1 MALTSMTGFGQAV
14 RDGHVARVKVEI
26 RTVNHRFA
34 EFNVRMSRDL
44 FALEEEVRSR
54 LAKVV
59 VRGRT
64 DVFVVMD
71 PIVSLN
77 KDVAVNWA
85 LFDTFCAVEAEAY
98 QRHPNRHDLPAPSVQ
113 HWLTHPDVVQV
124 VSTTLDVDVI
134 REDVL
139 SAVMDACDDL
149 LAMRTREGS
158 RVAAD
163 MLDKVS
169 DFLRI
174 IEKMEQQSPQ
184 VTEQNKARLLH
195 RLSEFAGLLD
205 EQRVLTEVALLVD
218 KMCIDEELVRLKS
231 HVSEFE
237 QSVRQG
243 SPIGRRL
250 DFIIQEMHREV
261 NTIGSKAADL
271 LISKSVVDA
280 KAIVEQLREQAQ
292 NIE

>member
-1 MALTSMTGFGQAV
+1 VALTSMTGFGQAV
-14 RDGHVARVKVEI
+14 REGHVARVKVEI

-59 VRGRT
+59 SRGRT
-64 DVFVVMD
+64 DVFVAMD

-77 KDVAVNWA
+77 KDVSVNWA
-85 LFDTFCAVEAEAY
+85 LLDAFCAVELEAY
-98 QRHPNRHDLPAPSVQ
+98 QRHPNMQNLPAPSVQ

-124 VSTTLDVDVI
+124 VSAALDVDAV

-139 SAVMDACDDL
+139 SAVMDACEDL

-163 MLDKVS
+163 MLEKVS
-169 DFLRI
+169 DFVRV

-184 VTEQNKARLLH
+184 VAEQNKARLQH
-195 RLSEFAGLLD
+195 RLREFAGVMD
-205 EQRVLTEVALLVD
+205 EQRILTEVALLVD
-218 KMCIDEELVRLKS
+218 KMCIDEEMVRLKS

-237 QSVRQG
+237 RSIRQG

-261 NTIGSKAADL
+261 NTIGSKATDL

-292 NIE
+292 NVE